1 MAVLKWKRANE
12 NKQRKVD
19 WFHLFRFELHGDSHG
34 RWRLSGR
41 HLTRPVDTIVLDPTI
56 RDALLDDARAFDTKA
71 ALRWY
76 TLHGLP
82 YRRCYL
88 FYGPPGTGKSS
99 FIRALAGVLKRS
111 VAFFQCAH
119 NKLNDQIL
127 ADAFRDCPSQSILVL
142 EDIDCLFTS
151 AAGGVGARESRSEV
165 HISLAGLLN
174 ALDGLLSGTRGRIT
188 VLSSNHPQLLD
199 AALIRS
205 GRVDHTVEFA
215 LPTRADMATLFTG
228 FYPEA
233 TAASAKAFAD
243 KVFSVSM
250 NTEDRTVATMQQLF
264 IKYRGRSIKEVLD
277 GVEGFVEARRSGPMG
292 VNGHSP
298 GVYL

>member
-1 MAVLKWKRANE
+1 
-12 NKQRKVD
+12 
-19 WFHLFRFELHGDSHG
+19 
-34 RWRLSGR
+34 
-41 HLTRPVDTIVLDPTI
+41 
-56 RDALLDDARAFDTKA
+56 
-71 ALRWY
+71 
-76 TLHGLP
+76 
-82 YRRCYL
+82 
-88 FYGPPGTGKSS
+88 
-99 FIRALAGVLKRS
+99 
-111 VAFFQCAH
+111 
-119 NKLNDQIL
+119 
-127 ADAFRDCPSQSILVL
+127 
-142 EDIDCLFTS
+142 
-151 AAGGVGARESRSEV
+151 
-165 HISLAGLLN
+165 
-174 ALDGLLSGTRGRIT
+174 

-215 LPTRADMATLFTG
+215 LPTHADMATLFTG